1 VVDLAIRALFSP
13 EPGTTYLDSA
23 TYGLPPE
30 PTLRVMREALDAWTA
45 GSANWMEDWDKVGER
60 GRIAFAALLGIEAAR
75 VALIPAASAGVGM
88 VAAGLTAAD
97 DVVVPADEFTSV
109 LFPLLVA
116 RERGVSVREV
126 DFERLVDEI
135 RPGTTL
141 VACTLVQMQTG
152 RTAPIRAIVE
162 RAAEV
167 GARVLLD
174 ATQGTPFVELGD
186 LVDRID
192 YTVVSAY
199 KHLLCPRGV
208 AFMALRADQVGRL
221 APILANW
228 RAADRPYARF
238 FGGPLTLAPDAAM
251 YDVSLAWLPWL
262 GAAES
267 LELLVRW
274 QAGGALEEPVRL
286 ARDLAHGLGL
296 EWGGSALVC
305 APIDDGDAARAALAA
320 AGIRASFRGTGVRLS
335 PHVYNDDA
343 DIERAI
349 EALAPVVRAP
359 RLAVTPAKRR
369 S

>member
-1 VVDLAIRALFSP
+1 MDPAIRALFAP
-13 EPGTTYLDSA
+13 EPGSTYLDSA

-45 GSANWMEDWDKVGER
+45 GTANWIEDWDRVGER
-60 GRIAFAALLGIEAAR
+60 GRAAFAALLGVDAGR
-75 VALIPAASAGVGM
+75 VALVPATSAGVGV
-88 VAAGLTAAD
+88 VAAELTAAD

-116 RERGVSVREV
+116 RDRGVPVREV
-126 DFERLVDEI
+126 EFDRLVDEI

-174 ATQGTPFVELGD
+174 ATQGIPFVGLGD

-192 YTVVSAY
+192 YLFVSAY

-208 AFMALRADQVGRL
+208 AFMALRPDHVGRL

-228 RAADRPYARF
+228 RAADRPYGRF

-251 YDVSLAWLPWL
+251 YDVSLAWLAWS

-274 QAGGALEEPVRL
+274 QADGALDEPMHL
-286 ARDLAHGLGL
+286 ARDLAEGLGL
-296 EWGGSALVC
+296 PWGGSSLVC
-305 APIDDGDAARAALAA
+305 APIDDADAARAALAA
-320 AGIRASFRGTGVRLS
+320 ARIRASFRGTGIRLS
-335 PHVYNDDA
+335 THVYNDAA
-343 DIERAI
+343 DVARAI
-349 EALAPVVRAP
+349 DALAPVVAP
-359 RLAVTPAKRR
+359 QVAAAPAGRR
-369 S
+369 G